1 MKKLFWRKRPLFWEM
16 HIGKTSIQTQ
26 ETETTSVTLLQ
37 KTIDMFESRD
47 SFQMIKQSENT
58 ANKIQRFIGNNM
70 KHFRDHPQICS
81 SHQTTRPI
89 VAHAESG
96 ITHEVLHWPWS
107 FKLCAP
113 STIVH
118 FHNGTDRTAES
129 CDLDIIYEGKFLS
142 NQRFARFIS
151 VGPDCRI
158 QQENRELIVTVG
170 IVWITQNENL
180 WKNTFSLYLNCR
192 VYNMNL
198 KSNNELATWWKE
210 YSTMTGGKLSE

>member
-1 MKKLFWRKRPLFWEM
+1 M

-96 ITHEVLHWPWS
+96 ITHEVLHWP
-107 FKLCAP
+107 
-113 STIVH
+113 
-118 FHNGTDRTAES
+118 
-129 CDLDIIYEGKFLS
+129 
-142 NQRFARFIS
+142 
-151 VGPDCRI
+151 
-158 QQENRELIVTVG
+158 
-170 IVWITQNENL
+170 
-180 WKNTFSLYLNCR
+180 
-192 VYNMNL
+192 
-198 KSNNELATWWKE
+198 
-210 YSTMTGGKLSE
+210 